1 MEVEI
6 KFKVDESIRERIR
19 EIAKFV
25 CEKVETDLYFNSPI
39 RDFKKTDEALRVR
52 IDSEGIK
59 ITYKGPKIDSET
71 KTREEI
77 EIKVDSYEK
86 AVELL
91 KKLGFTPF
99 KEIVKRREIYKLE
112 DVTICLDNV
121 KELGTFL
128 EIEVKSDQID
138 YAKNKIFDVA
148 RRLGLD
154 PTSSIR
160 KSYLE
165 LIINR

>member
-19 EIAKFV
+19 KIAKFV

-39 RDFKKTDEALRVR
+39 KDFKKTDEALRVR
-52 IDSEGIK
+52 IDSEGVK
-59 ITYKGPKIDSET
+59 ITYKGPKIDKET

-99 KEIVKRREIYKLE
+99 KKIVKKREIYKLE
-112 DVTICLDNV
+112 DVIICLDNV
-121 KELGTFL
+121 EELGTFL

-138 YAKNKIFDVA
+138 HAKEKIFNIA

-154 PTSSIR
+154 PSNSIR

-165 LIINR
+165 LIN